1 MVQTVLT
8 RPKYYQAI
16 GTVVEEILSK
26 ILQDILALH
35 DIPADD
41 SQKLS
46 ELCRILNSLER
57 LFIDDSSPEAVSNV
71 IMDEE

>member
-1 MVQTVLT
+1 M
-8 RPKYYQAI
+8 
-16 GTVVEEILSK
+16 SK

-57 LFIDDSSPEAVSNV
+57 LFIDDSSPEAVSDV
-71 IMDEE
+71 SDGKGVAAD